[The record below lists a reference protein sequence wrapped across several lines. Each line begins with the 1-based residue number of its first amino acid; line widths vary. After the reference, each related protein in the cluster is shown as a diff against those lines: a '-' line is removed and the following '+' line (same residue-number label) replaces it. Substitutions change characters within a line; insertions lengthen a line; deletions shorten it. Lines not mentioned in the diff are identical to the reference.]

1 MMTVM
6 TNSDSQRNSLYVNQ
20 GFSFSLNKRVVQQ
33 VFILVLAIHLIIF
46 LIAVFGLPSFKVV
59 KRPDITI
66 ELGAAP
72 EASDG
77 PMNSMKPKAQA
88 MPKEV
93 SKEVSKDKTPPLKKD
108 KDASAIPVPAQAKQ
122 SSAQPAALSSSGV
135 AAAPTA
141 DADYKSAYLQNPK
154 PPYPPLAFKA
164 RMEGKVILLAEVLGD
179 GRAGQVRIL
188 TSSGHELLDQSALS
202 TVKNWKFTPAR
213 KDGVII
219 TQAVRIP
226 IIFSLKNR

>member
-6 TNSDSQRNSLYVNQ
+6 TNPDSQRNSLYVNQ

-46 LIAVFGLPSFKVV
+46 LMAVFGLPSFKVA

-93 SKEVSKDKTPPLKKD
+93 SKDKTPPLKKD
-108 KDASAIPVPAQAKQ
+108 EDASAIPVPAQANQ
-122 SSAQPAALSSSGV
+122 SNTQPAGISSSGV

-188 TSSGHELLDQSALS
+188 TSSGHELLDQSALL